1 MMEREDMKQRKY
13 KHLIFDIDGTLL
25 DTEKT
30 GVLSLQKSV
39 KELMGKDM
47 TYDELYP
54 YFGIPTMVVAQKMG
68 FQDVEAAAHS
78 WEENF
83 QELMYLIVPFEGV
96 EEMLPRLREM
106 GFKLGVVTSRSR
118 FEFNYD
124 PRLSQWKDL
133 FETVITSD
141 DSERHKPWP
150 DPLLAYLSHSGAV
163 AEECIYFGDTE
174 YDFECAKGAGIDFA
188 LADWR
193 NRGFQGIP
201 AQYLFSSVED
211 IIKISEML
219 R

>member
-1 MMEREDMKQRKY
+1 MEQRKY
-13 KHLIFDIDGTLL
+13 NHLIFDIDGTLL

-30 GVLSLQKSV
+30 GVLSLQRTV

-54 YFGIPTMVVAQKMG
+54 YFGIPTFVVAQQM
-68 FQDVEAAAHS
+68 DVEDKELAAHL
-78 WEENF
+78 WEKNF

-118 FEFNYD
+118 FEFNFD
-124 PRLSQWKDL
+124 PHLKQWKDL
-133 FETVITSD
+133 FDTIITSD
-141 DSERHKPWP
+141 DSLRHKPFP
-150 DPLLAYLSHSGAV
+150 DPILAYMSRSGAT
-163 AEECIYFGDTE
+163 ADECIYFGDTE
-174 YDFECAKGAGIDFA
+174 YDFECARAAGIDFA

-201 AQYLFSSVED
+201 AQYRFSSVEE
-211 IIKISEML
+211 IVAIC

>member
-68 FQDVEAAAHS
+68 FKDVEAAAHS
-78 WEENF
+78 WEKNF
-83 QELMYLIVPFEGV
+83 RELMYLIVPFEGV
-96 EEMLPRLREM
+96 SEMLPRLREM